1 MYLWVERDN
10 FSMSITM
17 ISVNG
22 SSHDPRGMPPFKT
35 SHDDR
40 LFAIFTLCCRFVRK
54 DANHLTTKPGI
65 ASSIRL
71 LMTTVLYDLR
81 GQTLLR
87 IQQTWHWQVETGPLT
102 SFVPHYVTYQQGVS
116 CGPTSDGSKLPRGGP
131 ARGGRVFH
139 FPLFILVLFFA
150 QIPNLTRNLC
160 QERES
165 LYGVDSQTKGWGT
178 MGHILGNVYVC
189 RTLWAMGLWAA
200 KIGRTWRTCRHC
212 TARGEVVSLLQHYLL
227 N

>member
-87 IQQTWHWQVETGPLT
+87 IQQTWHWQVETG
-102 SFVPHYVTYQQGVS
+102 QGLCATLCNIS
-116 CGPTSDGSKLPRGGP
+116 TRRELWTDLWW
-131 ARGGRVFH
+131 
-139 FPLFILVLFFA
+139 L
-150 QIPNLTRNLC
+150 QIA
-160 QERES
+160 
-165 LYGVDSQTKGWGT
+165 KGWASSGGASFSFSIIHT
-178 MGHILGNVYVC
+178 RVVF
-189 RTLWAMGLWAA
+189 
-200 KIGRTWRTCRHC
+200 C
-212 TARGEVVSLLQHYLL
+212 TDTKFDT
-227 N
+227 